1 MLEKLKTLYPAI
13 PDELLTLLLENA
25 ESFICDYCNLAE
37 YSNSLDSVLFKM
49 VQEDLTKVDA
59 QGMSSESA
67 GGVSVSYTTDY
78 SQPIYKSLNRHKKIK
93 LLG

>member
-1 MLEKLKTLYPAI
+1 MLEKLKILYPAI
-13 PDELLTLLLENA
+13 PDELLALLLENA
-25 ESFICDYCNLAE
+25 ENFICDYCNLDE
-37 YSNSLDSVLFKM
+37 YSNALDSTLFKM

-78 SQPIYKSLNRHKKIK
+78 SQSIYKSLNRHKKIK